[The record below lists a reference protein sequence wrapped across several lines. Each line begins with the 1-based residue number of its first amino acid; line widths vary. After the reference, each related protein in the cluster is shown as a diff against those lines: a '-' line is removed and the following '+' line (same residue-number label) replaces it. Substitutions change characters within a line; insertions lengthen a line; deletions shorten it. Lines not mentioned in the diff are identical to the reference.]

1 MNVKPQGF
9 GDVAEKLRRS
19 TVQVVSGTRRSPG
32 SGSGVIW
39 TANGTVITN
48 AHVAREQ
55 VARVELWDGRS
66 FPAHVVKRDDRADLA
81 ELKLNTTDLPSI
93 TWRESTALR
102 PGELVVAVGYPL
114 GFAGALTTGVV
125 HLSGPI
131 RGWGRRRWIQAAIR
145 LAPGNSGG
153 PLADAE
159 GRVIGI
165 NTMFVTGGVVTG
177 GLALAIPSDTVL
189 NFLKRGSRPAL
200 GVVVRPVVDS
210 ASGTG
215 LLVLEVTSNSPA
227 ENASLLIGDLLIG
240 ANGRN
245 LESVDDLAGEIDE
258 SAGAI
263 LRLRILRGDHRWE
276 REVSVPLSGQ
286 QREAA

>member
-1 MNVKPQGF
+1 MNVQGF
-9 GDVAEKLRRS
+9 GDVAGKLRRS
-19 TVQVVSGTRRSPG
+19 TVQVVSGNRRSPG

-39 TANGTVITN
+39 TADGTVITN
-48 AHVAREQ
+48 AHVVHEQ

-66 FPAHVVKRDDRADLA
+66 FPAHVAKRDDRADLA
-81 ELKLNTTDLPSI
+81 ELKLNTKDLPSI
-93 TWRESTALR
+93 AWRESTALR
-102 PGELVVAVGYPL
+102 PGELVIAVGNPL
-114 GFAGALTTGVV
+114 GVVGALTTGVV

-131 RGWGRRRWIQAAIR
+131 RGLGRRPWIQAAIR

-165 NTMFVTGGVVTG
+165 NTMFITSGVVG
-177 GLALAIPSDTVL
+177 GGIALAIPSDTVL

-200 GVVVRPVVDS
+200 GVVVRPMVDPVK
-210 ASGTG
+210 GTG
-215 LLVLEVTSNSPA
+215 LLVLEVASNSPA
-227 ENASLLIGDLLIG
+227 EHASVMIGDLLIG

-245 LESVDDLAGEIDE
+245 FESADDLSDEIDE

-263 LRLRILRGDHRWE
+263 LRLRFLRGDRRRE
-276 REVSVPLSGQ
+276 QEVSVPLSRP